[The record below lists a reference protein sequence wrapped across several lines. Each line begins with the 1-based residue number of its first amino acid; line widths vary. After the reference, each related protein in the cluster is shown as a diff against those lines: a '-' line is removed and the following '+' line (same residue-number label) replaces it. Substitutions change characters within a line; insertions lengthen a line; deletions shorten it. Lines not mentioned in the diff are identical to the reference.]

1 MKGKKA
7 WLVAMLAALSITAAL
22 PLAAPQ
28 QAQAAQKELK
38 VAILANLK
46 SPQGVEMQKWIEL
59 FAKVYNEKGGWQIG
73 GEKYLVKAM
82 VYDCGYNDVSK
93 TRSAMERATL
103 QDGVKFIVASW
114 EDVAEESVVIG
125 EANKTVWMGTSWTNG
140 TVDPK
145 YKYEVRGMGIF
156 FGLGLPYHLQ
166 RDAKLKGAKTDLI
179 VNPDT
184 QMGKAG
190 TALWSGAAR
199 VAGLQVLDPIYF
211 NTSTTDFGPLATK
224 VKNINPDFVE
234 IPYNDPEQ
242 IPNLMSALKDVGF
255 KGMINPGD
263 VTPYTL
269 DNTVK
274 KVGKQFVEGWECI
287 YFDPKDFNKDP
298 EMVGLMD
305 RYIKEYKEWH
315 NEGCH
320 WIQPWFLFQD
330 AVNSTQSVDVDT
342 IVKYLRNSKK
352 GVKTIFGYDQL
363 VARPDLNNYAT
374 VDAAADIYVSVV
386 KDGKLVPLKTV
397 PAKDQYLISIKAMGL
412 TPIYKKY
419 WQEYGKPT
427 FPQKPSLYDYAD
439 MN

>member
-1 MKGKKA
+1 MNGKKV
-7 WLVAMLAALSITAAL
+7 WFAALLTALFIMAAL
-22 PLAAPQ
+22 PLATLQP
-28 QAQAAQKELK
+28 AQAAQKEVK
-38 VAILANLK
+38 VGVVAHMR
-46 SPQGVEMQKWIEL
+46 SPVGIEMQRWVEL
-59 FAKVYNEKGGWQIG
+59 FAKMYNEKGGWQIG
-73 GEKYLVKAM
+73 GEKYLVKATG
-82 VYDCGYNDVSK
+82 YDCGTQDVSK
-93 TRSAMERATL
+93 TRSAMERAVL
-103 QDGVKFIVASW
+103 QDGVKFIVGTYG
-114 EDVAEESVVIG
+114 DVADESVAIA
-125 EANKTVWMGTSWTNG
+125 EANNAAWMGHSFTNE

-145 YKYEVRGMGIF
+145 YKYAVRGMGIF
-156 FGLGLPYHLQ
+156 FGMGIAYNLQ
-166 RDAKLKGAKTDLI
+166 IDAKAKGAKTDLI
-179 VNPDT
+179 VNPDNNF
-184 QMGKAG
+184 GKAG
-190 TALWSGAAR
+190 TPLWASAAKI
-199 VAGLQVLDPIYF
+199 AGLKVLDPLF
-211 NTSTTDFGPLATK
+211 VNPSTTDFGPVATK
-224 VKNINPDFVE
+224 IKDIHPDLVE
-234 IPYNDPEQ
+234 FPFWDPASLTG
-242 IPNLMSALKDVGF
+242 IISALHDVGF
-255 KGMINPGD
+255 KGL
-263 VTPYTL
+263 VTPGNVSPDIL
-269 DNTVK
+269 DNMVK